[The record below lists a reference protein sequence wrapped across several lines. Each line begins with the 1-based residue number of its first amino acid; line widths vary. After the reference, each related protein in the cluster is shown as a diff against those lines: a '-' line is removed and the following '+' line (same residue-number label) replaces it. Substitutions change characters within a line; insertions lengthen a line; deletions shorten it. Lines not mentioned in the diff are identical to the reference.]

1 MRAVTCSYT
10 TDEVAT
16 IREDSIAV
24 MTRLY
29 LLYGIDF
36 AEDTLF
42 PTVED
47 LIHHEKYL
55 LRVSGVH
62 ILTVGDET
70 RSEG

>member
-1 MRAVTCSYT
+1 MCTVTCSYT

-24 MTRLY
+24 MTQLY
-29 LLYGIDF
+29 QLYGIDF

-62 ILTVGDET
+62 ILTVGVEMG
-70 RSEG
+70 SEG